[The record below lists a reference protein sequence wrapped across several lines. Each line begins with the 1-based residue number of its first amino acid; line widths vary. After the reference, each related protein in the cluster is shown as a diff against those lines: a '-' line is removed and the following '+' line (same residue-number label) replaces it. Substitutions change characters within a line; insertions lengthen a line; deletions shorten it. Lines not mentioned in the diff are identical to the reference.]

1 MFAGCTSLKD
11 VPRFKMSIAISAE
24 SMFLNCL
31 SLKSINI
38 DFLSGAYQSSRKTN
52 MFAGCRSL
60 VSIPPMGR
68 SNFSHTIADNTDI
81 FLNCS
86 SLSSGYMQGFTISHS
101 YANCKF
107 SRTGLVTIFTN
118 LGTADSGAIITITGN
133 HGVVDLTAAD
143 RLIATNKGWTIT
155 S

>member
-1 MFAGCTSLKD
+1 
-11 VPRFKMSIAISAE
+11 MSIAISAE

-31 SLKSINI
+31 SLQSINI
-38 DFLSGAYQSSRKTN
+38 DFLSGDYQSSRKTS
-52 MFAGCRSL
+52 MFSGCSSL
-60 VSIPPMGR
+60 VSIPPIGT
-68 SNFSHTIADNTDI
+68 SSFGNTIANNTNI
-81 FLNCS
+81 FLNCP
-86 SLSSGYMQGFTISHS
+86 SLSSGYIQGFTISHS

-107 SRTGLVTIFTN
+107 SRTGLVAIFTN